1 MNKILKKNLNL
12 SDLQTMLTNQTYEQI
27 HRLYKT

>member
-1 MNKILKKNLNL
+1 MNKILKKKLNL
-12 SDLQTMLTNQTYEQI
+12 SDLQTMSTNQTYEQI